1 MTSVGSQLLLDWGEF
16 LVYVVDH
23 PQGEVHNLASRFWK
37 IQVLQALAPLFG
49 EQVPLLGVTVVEE
62 LGVDALLVCATL
74 LDHALPRPHK
84 GPKLLDV
91 RRWDPRLGQPPDQE
105 QLPQVL
111 GIEAIGH
118 GPLLAASERHGV
130 RRLGPGAARIPLSR
144 VLRPRS
150 ASPWWPPA
158 RKPLA
163 CRRTEIATSAN
174 AVW

>member
-16 LVYVVDH
+16 RVYVVDH
-23 PQGEVHNLASRFWK
+23 PQGEFHNLASRFWK
-37 IQVLQALAPLFG
+37 IQVLKALAPLFG

-62 LGVDALLVCATL
+62 LGVDALLVCSTL
-74 LDHALPRPHK
+74 LDQGLPRPHK

-111 GIEAIGH
+111 GIEAIGL

-130 RRLGPGAARIPLSR
+130 RRLGQVRLASR
-144 VLRPRS
+144 S
-150 ASPWWPPA
+150 QEFFDHEAPA
-158 RKPLA
+158 RGGLQRESRSLA
-163 CRRTEIATSAN
+163 AEPR
-174 AVW
+174 